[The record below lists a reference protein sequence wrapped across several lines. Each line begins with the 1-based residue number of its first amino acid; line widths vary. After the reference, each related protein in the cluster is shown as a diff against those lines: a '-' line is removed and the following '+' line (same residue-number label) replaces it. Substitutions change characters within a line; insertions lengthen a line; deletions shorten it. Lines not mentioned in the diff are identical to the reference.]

1 MKLIAKKPCS
11 FGGRQFYIG
20 DEIPANLVA
29 DAKMQ
34 EKMEV
39 IVIVN
44 DMERVSGGESG
55 TFFTQE
61 QLDKMVAEAVD
72 EAVNNTVLEMEQKQK
87 ELQEAACVLQEEG
100 FLSEGT
106 VIIPVKK
113 DSDGDSEQQMA
124 VSATPEEIRQVFSI
138 MQMNA
143 DEGAK
148 AVANIMGENV
158 LILLHA
164 ADGRKTIKDAAKKRA
179 DILFTFNEKAN
190 VSTAPTDVNTT
201 TISYGTIGTNAAANT
216 EGADV

>member
-20 DEIPANLVA
+20 DEIPVNFVS

-34 EKMEV
+34 EKMG
-39 IVIVN
+39 IITIVN
-44 DMERVSGGESG
+44 DMERVPGGESG

-87 ELQEAACVLQEEG
+87 ELQEAAGVLQAEG
-100 FLSEGT
+100 FLSEGS
-106 VIIPVKK
+106 VIIPVKRG
-113 DSDGDSEQQMA
+113 SDGDNEAQMA
-124 VSATPEEIRQVFSI
+124 VSATQEEIRQVFSI

-148 AVANIMGENV
+148 AVANIMSENV

-164 ADGRKTIKDAAKKRA
+164 ADSRKTIKDAAKKRA
-179 DILFTFNEKAN
+179 DVLFMLDGKAV
-190 VSTAPTDVNTT
+190 VSDSATDVNTT
-201 TISYGTIGTNAAANT
+201 TVSNGTISVDIAANP